1 MSDAIQPRLSPTMEA
16 EIRKAAHDVAPLY
29 AANRW
34 EWATIGTGDVPNE
47 AQIRNSFRCLTL
59 DLLRMNLE
67 RIGSGRLSVSRVW
80 DGYDSSSLVFA
91 LELGEFVEG
100 SPE

>member
-1 MSDAIQPRLSPTMEA
+1 MSDALQPRLSATLEA

-34 EWATIGTGDVPNE
+34 RWGRMGSDDIPNE
-47 AQIRNSFRCLTL
+47 AQLRNSLRCLTL

-80 DGYDSSSLVFA
+80 DGPDSSFLVFA
-91 LELGEFVEG
+91 LELGEFVEVEG
-100 SPE
+100 S

>member
-1 MSDAIQPRLSPTMEA
+1 MRLCPALEA

-34 EWATIGTGDVPNE
+34 RWGTIGHDDIPNE
-47 AQIRNSFRCLTL
+47 AQIRNSLRVLTL

-67 RIGSGRLSVSRVW
+67 RIGSGRLSVSRLW
-80 DGYDSSSLVFA
+80 DGPDSSSLVFA
-91 LELGEFVEG
+91 LELGEFVDGEG
-100 SPE
+100 S